1 MVANLLYYMRETARW
16 FTALGT
22 SNIMCMA
29 HALIRGPTPANLM
42 AGPTGPQLK
51 ERGLRSRTRP
61 GRYIWISPDLL
72 ERLKEALAMMGP
84 RTSYCRET
92 NKDYQVSKC

>member
-1 MVANLLYYMRETARW
+1 MVANLLYYMGRTVKWSTTQRA
-16 FTALGT
+16 
-22 SNIMCMA
+22 SDIMRITRA
-29 HALIRGPTPANLM
+29 PTRGQTPVDLV

-51 ERGLRSRTRP
+51 ERGLRGRTSP

>member
-1 MVANLLYYMRETARW
+1 MVVSLLYYMRETAKW

-51 ERGLRSRTRP
+51 ERGLCGRTSP

-84 RTSYCRET
+84 RTSYFRGIITHC
-92 NKDYQVSKC
+92 QVSKC